1 MFHFCNALIM
11 NKYDRLKIFIRYL
24 VSVKIVANQRDLGV
38 KLGYNNESYF
48 SQIVNGKASEPVD
61 FIDKLKSLVPQL
73 NREWLLY
80 GEGEMLKPQQPTVQQ
95 NNYNG
100 NNNFVVGNSNMVQC
114 EQPIVVDVIDC
125 SEVECPKCG
134 EPIEVPSGAVMRV
147 MPAEVIKQPDVN
159 IEYWRKKNK
168 DDMPYVNF
176 IRAWGPDVFAVK
188 VDTRAMEPD
197 YREGT
202 YLVLRKLPDLSY
214 ARADGSPYVVDTMR
228 PHTLFRNLTDKYD
241 GTYLLTANSDK
252 RGSIRLKATDITNVY
267 DIVGSFR
274 IGR

>member
-1 MFHFCNALIM
+1 MEKTVKQRLVEFIAALNITQAEFQRRCNL
-11 NKYDRLKIFIRYL
+11 
-24 VSVKIVANQRDLGV
+24 SS
-38 KLGYNNESYF
+38 GYINNM
-48 SQIVNGKASEPVD
+48 VNGIGAAKLDQILSEYP
-61 FIDKLKSLVPQL
+61 LL
-73 NREWLLY
+73 NAKWLLT
-80 GEGEMLKPQQPTVQQ
+80 GEGEMLKPQQPQVQQ

-100 NNNFVVGNSNMVQC
+100 NNNYVVGSGNSVQC
-114 EQPIVVDVIDC
+114 SHPMVVDITDC
-125 SEVECPKCG
+125 CEVECPKCG
-134 EPIEVPSGAVMRV
+134 EHIEVSAGAVMRV
-147 MPAEVIKQPDVN
+147 VPTEITKLPDIN
-159 IEYWRKKNK
+159 IEYWRKKNE
-168 DDMPYVNF
+168 DDMPLVNF
-176 IRAWGPDVFAVK
+176 IRAWGPDTFAVK

-252 RGSIRLKATDITNVY
+252 RSSIRLKAQDITNVY

-274 IGR
+274 LGR

>member
-1 MFHFCNALIM
+1 MENTVKERLITFIKCLNLTQKAFEDRCNM
-11 NKYDRLKIFIRYL
+11 SNGY
-24 VSVKIVANQRDLGV
+24 VANIRKGI
-38 KLGYNNESYF
+38 GS
-48 SQIVNGKASEPVD
+48 
-61 FIDKLKSLVPQL
+61 DKLLSIAREFPEL
-73 NREWLLY
+73 NREWLIY
-80 GEGEMLKPQQPTVQQ
+80 GEGEMIKPQPQVLQ

-100 NNNFVVGNSNMVQC
+100 NNNYVVGNGNSVQC
-114 EQPIVVDVIDC
+114 SHPMVVDITDC
-125 SEVECPKCG
+125 CEVECPKCG
-134 EPIEVPSGAVMRV
+134 EQIEVSGGAVMRV
-147 MPAEVIKQPDVN
+147 VPTEITKLPDIN
-159 IEYWRKKNK
+159 IEYWRKKNE
-168 DDMPYVNF
+168 DDMPLVNF
-176 IRAWGPDVFAVK
+176 IRAWGPDTFAVK

-252 RGSIRLKATDITNVY
+252 RGAIRLKAQDITNVY

>member
-1 MFHFCNALIM
+1 MEKTVKQRLVEFIAALNITQAEFQRRCNL
-11 NKYDRLKIFIRYL
+11 
-24 VSVKIVANQRDLGV
+24 SS
-38 KLGYNNESYF
+38 GYINNM
-48 SQIVNGKASEPVD
+48 VNGIGAAKLDQILSEYP
-61 FIDKLKSLVPQL
+61 LL
-73 NREWLLY
+73 NAKWLLT
-80 GEGEMLKPQQPTVQQ
+80 GEGEMLKPQQPSVQQ

-100 NNNFVVGNSNMVQC
+100 NNNYVVGNGNYVQC
-114 EQPIVVDVIDC
+114 SQPMVVDITDC
-125 SEVECPKCG
+125 CEVECPKCG
-134 EPIEVPSGAVMRV
+134 EPIEVSGGAVMRV
-147 MPAEVIKQPDVN
+147 VPTEITKLPDIN
-159 IEYWRKKNK
+159 IEYWRKKNE
-168 DDMPYVNF
+168 DDMPLVNF
-176 IRAWGPDVFAVK
+176 IRAWGPDTFAVK

-228 PHTLFRNLTDKYD
+228 PHTLFRNLIDKYD

>member
-1 MFHFCNALIM
+1 MQQ
-11 NKYDRLKIFIRYL
+11 RLMSFILFMGISKSRFEQQCGLSNGYIN
-24 VSVKIVANQRDLGV
+24 SIKKGIGTE
-38 KLGYNNESYF
+38 KLQDILRAF
-48 SQIVNGKASEPVD
+48 
-61 FIDKLKSLVPQL
+61 PQL

-80 GEGEMLKPQQPTVQQ
+80 GEGEMLKPQQPSVQQ
-95 NNYNG
+95 NNCNG
-100 NNNFVVGNSNMVQC
+100 NNNYVVGSGNCVQC
-114 EQPIVVDVIDC
+114 SHPMVVDITDYC
-125 SEVECPKCG
+125 EVECPKCG
-134 EPIEVPSGAVMRV
+134 EQIEVSAGAVMRV
-147 MPAEVIKQPDVN
+147 VPTEITKLPDIN
-159 IEYWRKKNK
+159 IEYWRKKNE
-168 DDMPYVNF
+168 DDMPLVNF
-176 IRAWGPDVFAVK
+176 IRAWGPDTFAVK

-252 RGSIRLKATDITNVY
+252 RSSIRLKAQDITNVY

-274 IGR
+274 LGR